1 MRPAAAPRVRVG
13 RAAAPPPAPPPPPA
27 SARSRVRRRA
37 AVVAS
42 LSSSDDASPSTPDWD
57 AEMSLFR
64 RRVSAPNQLA
74 ALRAREAQVELGT
87 VLYAGDG
94 LAIVRGLDND
104 APVGTVLSFVGG
116 ARG

>member
-1 MRPAAAPRVRVG
+1 MRPLWAAAPRVRAEPAAGLPTLSASAPGRRHRPAAAPR
-13 RAAAPPPAPPPPPA
+13 A
-27 SARSRVRRRA
+27 
-37 AVVAS
+37 
-42 LSSSDDASPSTPDWD
+42 SSSDDPGSSAPDWD

>member
-1 MRPAAAPRVRVG
+1 MRAVRRRPARPPAAA
-13 RAAAPPPAPPPPPA
+13 AADGEANP
-27 SARSRVRRRA
+27 
-37 AVVAS
+37 
-42 LSSSDDASPSTPDWD
+42 PDWD

-74 ALRAREAQVELGT
+74 ALREREAQVELGT

>member
-1 MRPAAAPRVRVG
+1 MRAASTPRVC
-13 RAAAPPPAPPPPPA
+13 RAGDRGTAKPAHHAVPLPIRRAPPPPHA
-27 SARSRVRRRA
+27 
-37 AVVAS
+37 
-42 LSSSDDASPSTPDWD
+42 SSSSGEDGGATPDWD
-57 AEMSLFR
+57 EEMSLFR

-74 ALRAREAQVELGT
+74 ALREREAQVELGT